1 MQCHLILY
9 SISAVFIPQSLQQVD
24 LWLLLFWWLS
34 ILTQNLP
41 LFIQSCLTVQG
52 CSAISVFPDGLR
64 EKQGSVWSQHRKIPE
79 ARGCIAIGIVHA
91 QYMLIPVVT
100 MEMAWLLHRLLCCLH
115 SCNRSFL
122 VGAWA
127 LLLMPSL
134 SFTNTTGPTDYCSVC
149 AWIKL
154 VKVPYYCCV

>member
-115 SCNRSFL
+115 SCNRSFGGCMGTATHAFS
-122 VGAWA
+122 VFHKHYRANR
-127 LLLMPSL
+127 LLFSL
-134 SFTNTTGPTDYCSVC
+134 CLDQAC
-149 AWIKL
+149 
-154 VKVPYYCCV
+154 